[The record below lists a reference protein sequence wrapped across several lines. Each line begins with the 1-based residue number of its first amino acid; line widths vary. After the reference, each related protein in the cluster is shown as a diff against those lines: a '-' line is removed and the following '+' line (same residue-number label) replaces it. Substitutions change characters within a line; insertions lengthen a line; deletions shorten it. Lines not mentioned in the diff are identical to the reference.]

1 MEKVKARWKKIHQ
14 AYGAFIE
21 KQGFFVVLA
30 VCVAVIVGTAV
41 WSGGQGVTAPEPTS
55 PVDEQAALAGR
66 MQQERL
72 QDVSTLTPSPTEVVR
87 TFAPPLAQ
95 VRVVQGFDAARLRR
109 SGAAGLWQLH
119 DACDLAAETGEKV
132 LAMADGTVLAVRTD
146 STMLCQVTVQ
156 HGDEIV
162 AQYAGMTLTA
172 ALQAGDPVSA
182 GQTIGFAG
190 KGPLAEQDMEP
201 HLHLRVTR
209 KGKAVDPTLLWK

>member
-1 MEKVKARWKKIHQ
+1 MEKVKARWRKIHQ

-41 WSGGQGVTAPEPTS
+41 WSGGQSVTVPEPTS

-72 QDVSTLTPSPTEVVR
+72 QDVSTSTPSPTEVAR

-119 DACDLAAETGEKV
+119 DACDLAAEAGEKV
-132 LAMADGTVLAVRTD
+132 LAMADGTVLAVQTD

-162 AQYAGMTLTA
+162 AQYAGMALTA
-172 ALQAGDPVSA
+172 ALQVETEMSSTYQPSMPP
-182 GQTIGFAG
+182 QPSRPMSNRNWT
-190 KGPLAEQDMEP
+190 
-201 HLHLRVTR
+201 
-209 KGKAVDPTLLWK
+209 

>member
-41 WSGGQGVTAPEPTS
+41 WSGGQSVTAPEPTS

-72 QDVSTLTPSPTEVVR
+72 QDVSTPTPSPTEVVR

-95 VRVVQGFDAARLRR
+95 VRVVQGCGSCMMHVIWRRR
-109 SGAAGLWQLH
+109 SGKRCWPW
-119 DACDLAAETGEKV
+119 
-132 LAMADGTVLAVRTD
+132 RTAR
-146 STMLCQVTVQ
+146 CWRC
-156 HGDEIV
+156 
-162 AQYAGMTLTA
+162 
-172 ALQAGDPVSA
+172 
-182 GQTIGFAG
+182 GQTR
-190 KGPLAEQDMEP
+190 PCCV
-201 HLHLRVTR
+201 R
-209 KGKAVDPTLLWK
+209 